1 MSQKQN
7 IKDNKS
13 PYGLEK
19 RSHTNN
25 ALRIAWRDY
34 YNLSKEQ
41 MLDKKRISNHKRV
54 IRKLQNNLRKPLT
67 PFIMFEAV
75 AWGFY
80 KLNAELFK
88 EDVNNDL
95 VEKAIIKTNAI
106 LGSGMRLDIRPNM
119 VEELIQRNNALHK
132 YIAEIEVPNK
142 SNVSSNTPRA
152 DEANL

>member
-1 MSQKQN
+1 M
-7 IKDNKS
+7 I
-13 PYGLEK
+13 
-19 RSHTNN
+19 
-25 ALRIAWRDY
+25 
-34 YNLSKEQ
+34 
-41 MLDKKRISNHKRV
+41 KKRISNHKRV

-80 KLNAELFK
+80 KLNPELFK
-88 EDVNNDL
+88 EDITNDL
-95 VEKAIIKTNAI
+95 MQKAIIKTNAI

-119 VEELIQRNNALHK
+119 VEEQIRRNNELSR

-142 SNVSSNTPRA
+142 SNISPNTPRA

>member
-1 MSQKQN
+1 M
-7 IKDNKS
+7 
-13 PYGLEK
+13 
-19 RSHTNN
+19 NN
-25 ALRIAWRDY
+25 ALRIAWLDY

-41 MLDKKRISNHKRV
+41 IPDKKRISNHKRV

-80 KLNAELFK
+80 RLNPELFK
-88 EDVNNDL
+88 DVNNDL

-119 VEELIQRNNALHK
+119 VEELIRRNNAVSK

-152 DEANL
+152 DEADL